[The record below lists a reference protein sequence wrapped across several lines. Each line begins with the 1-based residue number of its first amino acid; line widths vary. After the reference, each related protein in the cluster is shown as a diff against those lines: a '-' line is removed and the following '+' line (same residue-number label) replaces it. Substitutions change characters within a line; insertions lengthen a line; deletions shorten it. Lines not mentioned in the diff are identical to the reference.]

1 MIVCLDILATITS
14 IKDETIK
21 IDYKIVEPKISKNKY
36 FYNNNF
42 ELQKYR
48 ITKMSNYKNIEK
60 ENA

>member
-1 MIVCLDILATITS
+1 MKKMITS
-14 IKDETIK
+14 IKNETIK

-36 FYNNNF
+36 FYNKNV
-42 ELQKYR
+42 ELQKYW

>member
-1 MIVCLDILATITS
+1 MDAIFCTITS

-36 FYNNNF
+36 FYNKNV
-42 ELQKYR
+42 ELQKYW

>member
-1 MIVCLDILATITS
+1 MITS

-21 IDYKIVEPKISKNKY
+21 IDYKIVESKISKNKY
-36 FYNNNF
+36 IYIKNVEF
-42 ELQKYR
+42 QKYR